1 MLRRRKGL
9 MIALLA
15 IALMAVG
22 GGGYYYYT
30 TIRVSAQAAQEPAI
44 QTTRVRT
51 GDLILSA
58 TGAGTVIAAEEIS
71 LAFETGGTLVE
82 VNGQA
87 GDRVK
92 QGDVLARI
100 DDLNARKALISAQ
113 LALAKAQSDLET
125 AREDHQTLLAGPS
138 DAEVLDASAAVKSAQ
153 EKLDDLL
160 AGPTE
165 AEIAEAEAA
174 LAAAQEAYDSLV
186 NGPDALELEQKQL
199 ALQKARNSLWAA
211 QLNRDAKG
219 SQRDKDSG
227 AYDQAQVSVL
237 NAEISV
243 REAEMS
249 LNALQASP
257 SQAEVKQARAKV
269 TSAQKALAEL
279 RQGAS
284 EAELASA
291 QAQLAKAQKALDELL
306 ASPTQQEIAFS
317 EAKVRQAELNLAQA
331 ELALESAQR
340 DLEAT
345 ALRAPIDG
353 TIMSISGK
361 VGERAGSSAIVTL
374 ADLTNPLLE
383 IFVDETD
390 MDKIAVGYEV
400 EVVLDAMPD
409 EVFKGRVIQVNPS
422 LVTEGGMK
430 VIRGLV
436 ALDGD
441 SFAKPQGLPMGLNA
455 TVDIIGGK
463 AMGALLV
470 PVEALRELG
479 PNEYA
484 VFVVEDGKP
493 KLRTVE
499 VGLMDYTYAE
509 IRSGLQA
516 GEVVSTGLV
525 ETR

>member
-1 MLRRRKGL
+1 
-9 MIALLA
+9 
-15 IALMAVG
+15 
-22 GGGYYYYT
+22 
-30 TIRVSAQAAQEPAI
+30 
-44 QTTRVRT
+44 
-51 GDLILSA
+51 
-58 TGAGTVIAAEEIS
+58 
-71 LAFETGGTLVE
+71 
-82 VNGQA
+82 
-87 GDRVK
+87 
-92 QGDVLARI
+92 
-100 DDLNARKALISAQ
+100 
-113 LALAKAQSDLET
+113 
-125 AREDHQTLLAGPS
+125 
-138 DAEVLDASAAVKSAQ
+138 
-153 EKLDDLL
+153 
-160 AGPTE
+160 
-165 AEIAEAEAA
+165 
-174 LAAAQEAYDSLV
+174 
-186 NGPDALELEQKQL
+186 
-199 ALQKARNSLWAA
+199 
-211 QLNRDAKG
+211 
-219 SQRDKDSG
+219 
-227 AYDQAQVSVL
+227 
-237 NAEISV
+237 
-243 REAEMS
+243 
-249 LNALQASP
+249 
-257 SQAEVKQARAKV
+257 
-269 TSAQKALAEL
+269 
-279 RQGAS
+279 
-284 EAELASA
+284 
-291 QAQLAKAQKALDELL
+291 
-306 ASPTQQEIAFS
+306 
-317 EAKVRQAELNLAQA
+317 
-331 ELALESAQR
+331 
-340 DLEAT
+340 
-345 ALRAPIDG
+345 
-353 TIMSISGK
+353 MSISGK